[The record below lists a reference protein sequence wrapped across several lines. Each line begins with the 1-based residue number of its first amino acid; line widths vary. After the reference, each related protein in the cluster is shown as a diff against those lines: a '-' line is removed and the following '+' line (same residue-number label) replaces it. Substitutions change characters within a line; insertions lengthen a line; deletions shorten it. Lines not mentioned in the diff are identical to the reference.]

1 MAGRNHGGGGRGGD
15 YLLNDRQQPARSSSS
30 CPQTWKFAV
39 AILLVCALF
48 LIGVVIGYC
57 ISQSSLV
64 RRLDSSCEREQNRP
78 RQDTADVGLSELMTD
93 PRQIKARHW
102 NLTRLLQTAEY
113 SLPPDLV

>member
-1 MAGRNHGGGGRGGD
+1 MADRSHVGGGRSGD
-15 YLLNDRQQPARSSSS
+15 YLLNDSRRSSS

-57 ISQSSLV
+57 ISQSSLG
-64 RRLDSSCEREQNRP
+64 RRLDGSCEPQE
-78 RQDTADVGLSELMTD
+78 RQHKSSADVGLSQPMTD
-93 PRQIKARHW
+93 SRQIKARHL

-113 SLPPDLV
+113 SLPSDLM